1 LDPDRAGGAVSG
13 EAIRVLVA
21 DDDVP
26 TRVGLRTILD
36 AESDIAVVGEA
47 ADGDR
52 AYELARSLAPD
63 VVLMD
68 VRMRQMDGVEAT
80 RLITR
85 DRDRSD
91 SDRPRVIVLTTF
103 DRDEYVFGAL
113 RAGASGFLLKRI
125 RAEEL
130 VDSIRLVADGEA
142 LLTPEVTRRLVAEF
156 TNGDAGSADV
166 IDSIERLTDREREV
180 LVLVACGLS
189 NSEIA
194 SWLTVGQETVKTHV
208 KRIFTKLGVRD
219 RAQAVVVAYEARLI
233 VPGGD
238 QEEPL
243 RPT

>member
-1 LDPDRAGGAVSG
+1 VSVA
-13 EAIRVLVA
+13 AIRVLVV

-36 AESDIAVVGEA
+36 AEADIAVVGES
-47 ADGDR
+47 ADGYG
-52 AYELARSLAPD
+52 AYELATALAPD

-68 VRMRQMDGVEAT
+68 VRMRPMDGVEAT

-113 RAGASGFLLKRI
+113 RAGASGFLLKRT
-125 RAEEL
+125 RAEDL
-130 VDSIRLVADGEA
+130 VDSIRLVAEGEA

-156 TNGDAGSADV
+156 TDGRDGPADV
-166 IDSIERLTDREREV
+166 MEAIERLTAREREV
-180 LVLVACGLS
+180 LVLVARGLS

-194 SWLTVGQETVKTHV
+194 GWLTVSLETVKTHV

-219 RAQAVVVAYEARLI
+219 RAQAVVAAYEARLI

-238 QEEPL
+238 QTEP
-243 RPT
+243 PGSTH